1 MSTTNCSKCGTCD
14 CDCVPRGLTTP
25 NYCPSDLPPCPDPS
39 PCNETFDSKCVIY
52 TGEDIPCFSIE
63 TGNTVEE
70 VITNITELLTPLLC
84 LQCTIINFPANN
96 ATQVP
101 VNQILS
107 WNVVPG
113 ATSYDVYFGT
123 SPTVIPLVSVGQ
135 ISTAYTYPY
144 PLIPNTDYYW
154 KVVPKNSAGSAANCP
169 TYHFKTK
176 ELLCVN
182 PLSYML
188 EYVMS
193 EQIPDPA
200 IDPPPVNVTTLVASI
215 NDFLDNG
222 ELITNCNFCC
232 PDCVDTHRY
241 VLASAPLYALYY
253 SEFYTL
259 PNCPPVCC
267 VEVDASLT
275 ALTTTYSEEA
285 PSLATAFK
293 DVPPPTN
300 CCGTG
305 FSECAE
311 SLKIALGTSRDAIF
325 KLLGIVEESTIN
337 DSTEL
342 CILATFL
349 NSLPPAVTDVQ
360 KASIIA
366 AILNK
371 GFVVDCR
378 PEGTIISGILK
389 YKTYVIAAQDGC
401 LCYIPCVIS

>member
-1 MSTTNCSKCGTCD
+1 MSTANCSKCGNCD
-14 CDCVPRGLTTP
+14 CDCVPMGLTTP
-25 NYCPSDLPPCPDPS
+25 NYCPSDLPPCPNPS

-70 VITNITELLTPLLC
+70 VITNMTSLLQPLLC
-84 LQCTIINFPANN
+84 LNCTIINFPAND
-96 ATQVP
+96 ALQVP
-101 VNQILS
+101 ANQIMS

-123 SPTVIPLVSVGQ
+123 SPITPPLVSAGQ
-135 ISTAYTYPY
+135 ISTAYTHPY
-144 PLIPNTDYYW
+144 PLILNTDYYW
-154 KVVPKNSAGSAANCP
+154 KVVPKNNAGSAANCP
-169 TYHFKTK
+169 IYHFKTK

-193 EQIPDPA
+193 EQAPNGVFNIG
-200 IDPPPVNVTTLVASI
+200 TLVESI

-232 PDCVDTHRY
+232 PDCTETHRY
-241 VLASAPLYALYY
+241 ALASAPLFAVYY
-253 SEFYTL
+253 SDFYTIDT
-259 PNCPPVCC
+259 CPPVCC
-267 VEVDASLT
+267 IEVDASLT
-275 ALTTTYSEEA
+275 ALTTLLAPGS
-285 PSLATAFK
+285 PSLTTAFK

-325 KLLGIVEESTIN
+325 KVLGVVEESTIN
-337 DSTEL
+337 LSTEL
-342 CILATFL
+342 CILSTFL
-349 NSLPPAVTDVQ
+349 GTLPPLTTDAQ
-360 KASIIA
+360 KASIIS

-371 GFVVDCR
+371 GFIVDCR
-378 PEGTIISGILK
+378 PEGTIIAGFNS
-389 YKTYVIAAQDGC
+389 YKQYIVAAQDGC
-401 LCYIPCVIS
+401 LCYKPCPTP

>member
-1 MSTTNCSKCGTCD
+1 
-14 CDCVPRGLTTP
+14 
-25 NYCPSDLPPCPDPS
+25 
-39 PCNETFDSKCVIY
+39 VIY
-52 TGEDIPCFSIE
+52 TGEDIACFSIE

-70 VITNITELLTPLLC
+70 VITNMTSLLQPLLC
-84 LQCTIINFPANN
+84 LNCTIINIPAND
-96 ATQVP
+96 AIQVP
-101 VNQILS
+101 VDQIMS
-107 WNVVPG
+107 WNIVPG

-123 SPTVIPLVSVGQ
+123 SPTVPPLVSAGQ

-154 KVVPKNSAGSAANCP
+154 KVVPKNNAGSAQNCAI
-169 TYHFKTK
+169 YHFKTK

-193 EQIPDPA
+193 EQPPGV
-200 IDPPPVNVTTLVASI
+200 IDPPPVNVGILVESI

-232 PDCVDTHRY
+232 PDCTETHRY

-253 SEFYTL
+253 SQFYVL
-259 PNCPPVCC
+259 PSCPPVCC

-275 ALTTTYSEEA
+275 ALTTTYSQQA

-311 SLKIALGTSRDAIF
+311 SLKIALGTERDAIF
-325 KLLGIVEESTIN
+325 KVLGVVEESTIN
-337 DSTEL
+337 GSTEL

-349 NSLPPAVTDVQ
+349 NGLPAAVTDVQ

-378 PEGTIISGILK
+378 PEGTIISGILA
-389 YKTYVIAAQDGC
+389 YKQYIVAIQDGC
-401 LCYIPCVIS
+401 LCYTPCVIP

>member
-1 MSTTNCSKCGTCD
+1 
-14 CDCVPRGLTTP
+14 
-25 NYCPSDLPPCPDPS
+25 
-39 PCNETFDSKCVIY
+39 VIY
-52 TGEDIPCFSIE
+52 TGEDITCFGIE
-63 TGNTVEE
+63 TGDTVEE
-70 VITNITELLTPLLC
+70 VITDITTLLTPFLC
-84 LQCTIINFPANN
+84 LQCTIINFPAND

-123 SPTVIPLVSVGQ
+123 TPVTPPLVSVGQ

-144 PLIPNTDYYW
+144 PLVPNTDYYW
-154 KVVPKNSAGSAANCP
+154 KVVPKNNAGSAQNCP

-193 EQIPDPA
+193 EQPPFLGPQI
-200 IDPPPVNVTTLVASI
+200 PPVDVPVLLASI

-232 PDCVDTHRY
+232 PDCTETHRY

-253 SEFYTL
+253 SQFYTL
-259 PNCPPVCC
+259 PTCPPVCC

-275 ALTTTYSEEA
+275 ALTSTILTG
-285 PSLATAFK
+285 PSLAEAFK
-293 DVPPPTN
+293 AVPPPTN

-305 FSECAE
+305 FSECSE
-311 SLKIALGTSRDAIF
+311 SLKVALGTERDPVF
-325 KLLGIVEESTIN
+325 KVLGVVEESTISL
-337 DSTEL
+337 STEL

-349 NSLPPAVTDVQ
+349 SNMPAANTDAE

-371 GFVVDCR
+371 GFIVDCR
-378 PEGTIISGILK
+378 TEGTVISGFNA
-389 YKTYVIAAQDGC
+389 YKQYIVAAQDGC
-401 LCYIPCVIS
+401 LCYIPC